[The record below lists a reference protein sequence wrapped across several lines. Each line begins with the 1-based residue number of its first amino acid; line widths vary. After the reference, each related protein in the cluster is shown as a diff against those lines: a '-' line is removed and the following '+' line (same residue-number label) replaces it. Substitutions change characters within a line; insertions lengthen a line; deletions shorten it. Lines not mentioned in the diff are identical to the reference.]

1 MKRLNE
7 KEKDLIEAIRN
18 FKASRGRM
26 ELQAEYEWQISKW
39 LHELMY
45 ED

>member
-1 MKRLNE
+1 MKRLNK

-26 ELQAEYEWQISKW
+26 EMQWEFEWYIYQL
-39 LHELMY
+39 LHELMGI
-45 ED
+45 

>member
-1 MKRLNE
+1 MKKLSK

-26 ELQAEYEWQISKW
+26 EMQDEFEWYIYEL
-39 LHELMY
+39 LHELMGL
-45 ED
+45 

>member
-1 MKRLNE
+1 MKRLNK

-26 ELQAEYEWQISKW
+26 EMQDEFEWYIYKL
-39 LHELMY
+39 LHELMGL
-45 ED
+45 